1 MSNLSKD
8 ERDLHI
14 QAVIKS
20 NLVGFNLSS
29 TDIEF
34 IVNNMSNDILDV
46 ITNFE
51 LLNKAVPDYYGL
63 F

>member
-1 MSNLSKD
+1 MTNLSKD
-8 ERDLHI
+8 DRFVHL

-20 NLVGFNLSS
+20 NIVGFNLSG

-34 IVNNMSNDILDV
+34 IVNNLSADIVDV
-46 ITNFE
+46 IENFE
-51 LLNKAVPDYYGL
+51 FMNMVVPDTYED